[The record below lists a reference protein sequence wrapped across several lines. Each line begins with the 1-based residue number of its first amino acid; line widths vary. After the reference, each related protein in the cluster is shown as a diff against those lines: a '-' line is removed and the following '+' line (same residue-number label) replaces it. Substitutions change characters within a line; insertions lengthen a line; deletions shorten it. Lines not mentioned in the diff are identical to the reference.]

1 MILASNPCSLVYSIS
16 FLKLESD
23 EVTKISSPP
32 GFILDLIEL
41 IIFIGTINPSFP
53 PSVLTSDISLVLRYG
68 RLQITR
74 SN

>member
-1 MILASNPCSLVYSIS
+1 
-16 FLKLESD
+16 
-23 EVTKISSPP
+23 VTKISSPP

-41 IIFIGTINPSFP
+41 MIFIGTINPSFP
-53 PSVLTSDISLVLRYG
+53 PSVLTSDISSVLRYG